1 MNLLTVNNVRF
12 LLTLGLLSLIFPT
25 LSLPNLLG
33 ESRLNA
39 GEDIQ
44 NETEVSTD
52 LKTGA
57 RSKEEELLAKTQEA
71 FRENERLRKEH
82 AKANS
87 NIVTDPEIISGI
99 LEERKRNQIKERE
112 EFYKSQKEEP
122 DNPLVDELGTLLPD
136 QEGGYKIDYRFLSED
151 PFYIPTNVA
160 SDIGRYLRGKEYDRV
175 IQYCRKGL
183 NKLQPWSEEYLT
195 LGENQHERL
204 LNGQRCGYYLRGLA
218 VAYELKRDWDA
229 AESLVALAYDTS
241 EGTWARLRIQ
251 YAREK
256 DSNATPTGDFEPED
270 LFFEICMMV
279 KQETYLDVDRV
290 IKSNGEFLALNEEDK
305 RSGLPVPNS
314 YGDYE
319 AVRLYQLRE
328 KCARIAT
335 PDLYYR
341 KCTLSEDDNDQRAA
355 YRQQV
360 RKSYAEFLRFM
371 EGRYQLVINNPQNWG
386 VAKARAAQVMD
397 YLWKIGKMTY

>member
-1 MNLLTVNNVRF
+1 MQR
-12 LLTLGLLSLIFPT
+12 
-25 LSLPNLLG
+25 LP
-33 ESRLNA
+33 
-39 GEDIQ
+39 
-44 NETEVSTD
+44 
-52 LKTGA
+52 
-57 RSKEEELLAKTQEA
+57 
-71 FRENERLRKEH
+71 
-82 AKANS
+82 
-87 NIVTDPEIISGI
+87 
-99 LEERKRNQIKERE
+99 
-112 EFYKSQKEEP
+112 
-122 DNPLVDELGTLLPD
+122 GTL
-136 QEGGYKIDYRFLSED
+136 
-151 PFYIPTNVA
+151 
-160 SDIGRYLRGKEYDRV
+160 
-175 IQYCRKGL
+175 
-183 NKLQPWSEEYLT
+183 
-195 LGENQHERL
+195 NQ
-204 LNGQRCGYYLRGLA
+204 
-218 VAYELKRDWDA
+218 
-229 AESLVALAYDTS
+229 
-241 EGTWARLRIQ
+241 RI
-251 YAREK
+251 
-256 DSNATPTGDFEPED
+256 F
-270 LFFEICMMV
+270 FFEICMMV

-314 YGDYE
+314 YDDYE